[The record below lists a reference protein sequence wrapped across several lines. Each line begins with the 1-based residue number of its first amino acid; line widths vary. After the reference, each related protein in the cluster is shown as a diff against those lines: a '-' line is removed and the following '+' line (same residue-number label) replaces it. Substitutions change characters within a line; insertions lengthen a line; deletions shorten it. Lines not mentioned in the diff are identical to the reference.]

1 MKLLLYGA
9 GGLAK
14 EIFDIVVRCYP
25 DKYEKIYF
33 IDDFVEEGSFYL
45 SERLHFDSIKNRFEE
60 LDDLEGV
67 VAVGEPSHRDKL
79 SKKFDNIGLKL
90 ATIIDKT
97 ALISPTAR
105 IEEGTIVCEF
115 STIHANVELG
125 RSVLIQPY
133 SDVGHDIKV
142 GDYSVLSSNCAPG
155 GDSVFGERVYVGMNA
170 TTKEKIKVG
179 DDSIIAMGASVFRD
193 VDAESIVVGNPAR
206 VTKGNSQ
213 HRVFE

>member
-14 EIFDIVVRCYP
+14 EIYDIVIRCYS
-25 DKYEKIYF
+25 DKYDKIYF
-33 IDDFVEEGSFYL
+33 IDDFAEETPFYQ
-45 SERLHFDSIKNRFEE
+45 SERIHFDSIKTRFEN
-60 LDDLEGV
+60 LDDFEGV
-67 VAVGEPSHRDKL
+67 VAVGEPAYRDKL
-79 SKKFDNIGLKL
+79 SKRFDDIGISL

-97 ALISPTAR
+97 ALISPTAS
-105 IEEGTIVCEF
+105 IEKGTIVCEF
-115 STIHANVELG
+115 STVHADVELG

-142 GDYSVLSSNCAPG
+142 GNYSVLSSNCAPG
-155 GDSVFGERVYVGMNA
+155 GESVFGERVYVGMNA
-170 TTKEKIKVG
+170 TTKEKITVG
-179 DDSIIAMGASVFRD
+179 NDSIIAMGASVFRD
-193 VDAESIVVGNPAR
+193 VDAETIVVGNPAR

>member
-14 EIFDIVVRCYP
+14 EIYDIVVRCYP
-25 DKYEKIYF
+25 DKYEEIYF
-33 IDDFVEEGSFYL
+33 IDDFVEEAPFYQ
-45 SERLHFDSIKNRFEE
+45 SETIHFDSIKKRFEK
-60 LDDLEGV
+60 LDEIEGV
-67 VAVGEPSHRDKL
+67 VAVGEPAHRDKL
-79 SKKFDNIGLKL
+79 SKKFDDIGIKL
-90 ATIIDKT
+90 ARVIDKT
-97 ALISPTAR
+97 ALISPTAK
-105 IEEGTIVCEF
+105 IKEGTIVCEF
-115 STIHANVELG
+115 STVHADVELG

-155 GDSVFGERVYVGMNA
+155 GKSVFGERVYVGMNA
-170 TTKEKIKVG
+170 TTKEKISVG
-179 DDSIIAMGASVFRD
+179 NDSIIAMGASVFRN
-193 VDAESIVVGNPAR
+193 VDAETVVMGNPAR